1 MNSARGTDIFAHAP
15 HAMSPELRA
24 PHQVA
29 LKLSEASEHGEP
41 HTAHGGPG
49 VQRHAAHVEQV
60 HGESLL
66 VP

>member
-1 MNSARGTDIFAHAP
+1 MNSARGTDIFVHAP

-49 VQRHAAHVEQV
+49 VQRQTVASGATPPACIQ
-60 HGESLL
+60 G
-66 VP
+66 